1 MPVLHVDD
9 LHVSFGRGGDRV
21 AAVRGIGFELAAGE
35 CLAIVG
41 ESGSGKSVTAR
52 ALLGLTGPGSTVAAR
67 SLRLR
72 DIDLDRLS
80 VREWRSVR
88 GREIALIL
96 QDALISLDPLRPV
109 AAEVGDTLRAHRLAR
124 SAAERARRV
133 DELLRSVGIDDP
145 ELHRTL
151 RPHQLS
157 GGQRQRVLI
166 ASALAGRPKVIIA
179 DEPTTALDATVQA
192 RILTLLAALRDDG
205 TALLLVSHDLS
216 VVAGIADRVAVMHEG
231 RIVEQGPAARVLGA
245 PEHPYTR
252 RLLAAVPTPDKRG
265 RRLSGDGR
273 TAARSEPA
281 VRADAGTESA
291 PPALSVT
298 GLCKSFRVARG
309 RSVAAVTEV
318 GFELPVG
325 TTLGL
330 VGESGSG
337 KSTTAA
343 LVLGLLRPDAGT
355 VTLGGRPWSALP
367 ERARRARRAQVGV
380 VWQDPASSFDPRW
393 DVTRIIGEALPARG
407 RSAADQRKRI
417 LGLLDSVGLP
427 QAFERRRPGEMS
439 GGQRQR
445 VAIAR
450 ALASDPAV
458 LICDEPVSALDVTIQ
473 AQILDLLADLKAQRG
488 LSMLFVSHDLAVVQ
502 HLSDSVAVM
511 SAGRIVEQGSVDQV
525 FDTPQHDVTRALLAA
540 VRLQPQ
546 SESTCG
552 RSRPAMSSAE

>member
-1 MPVLHVDD
+1 MPVLHADD

-67 SLRLR
+67 SLRLG

-80 VREWRSVR
+80 AREWRSVR

-109 AAEVGDTLRAHRLAR
+109 AAEVGDTLRAHRLAH
-124 SAAERARRV
+124 SAADRARRV

-145 ELHRTL
+145 ELRRTL

-192 RILTLLAALRDDG
+192 RILKLLAALRDDG

-231 RIVEQGPAARVLGA
+231 RIVEQGPAALVLGA

-252 RLLAAVPTPDKRG
+252 RLLAAVPTPEKRG
-265 RRLSGDGR
+265 RPLSGDGR
-273 TAARSEPA
+273 AAARSEPA
-281 VRADAGTESA
+281 ARPAAGTESA

-355 VTLGGRPWSALP
+355 VTLGGQPWSALP
-367 ERARRARRAQVGV
+367 ERARRARRPQVGV

-407 RSAADQRKRI
+407 RSAADRRKRI
-417 LGLLDSVGLP
+417 LSLLDSVGLP
-427 QAFERRRPGEMS
+427 QTFERRRPGEMS

-511 SAGRIVEQGSVDQV
+511 AAGRIVEQGSVDQV

>member
-35 CLAIVG
+35 CLALVG

-67 SLRLR
+67 SLRLG
-72 DIDLDRLS
+72 DIDLDQLS
-80 VREWRSVR
+80 AREWRSVR

-124 SAAERARRV
+124 SAADRARRV
-133 DELLRSVGIDDP
+133 DELLRSAGIDDP
-145 ELHRTL
+145 ELRRTM

-192 RILTLLAALRDDG
+192 RILKLLSALRDDG

-252 RLLAAVPTPDKRG
+252 RLLAAVPTPGKRG

-273 TAARSEPA
+273 TVARSEPA
-281 VRADAGTESA
+281 VLADAGTESA
-291 PPALSVT
+291 QPALSVT

-355 VTLGGRPWSALP
+355 VTLGGQPWSALP
-367 ERARRARRAQVGV
+367 ERARRARRPQVGV

-407 RSAADQRKRI
+407 RSAADRRKRI
-417 LGLLDSVGLP
+417 LSLLDSVGLP
-427 QAFERRRPGEMS
+427 HTFERRRPGEMS

-450 ALASDPAV
+450 ALASDPTV

-488 LSMLFVSHDLAVVQ
+488 LSMLFVSHDLAVVR

>member
-9 LHVSFGRGGDRV
+9 LHVSFDRGGDGV

-41 ESGSGKSVTAR
+41 ESGSGKSVTTR

-67 SLRLR
+67 SLRLG

-80 VREWRSVR
+80 AREWRSVR
-88 GREIALIL
+88 GRQIALIL

-124 SAAERARRV
+124 SAADRTRRV
-133 DELLRSVGIDDP
+133 DELLGSVGIDDP
-145 ELHRTL
+145 ELRRTL

-192 RILTLLAALRDDG
+192 RILKLLAALRDDG

-252 RLLAAVPTPDKRG
+252 RLLAAVPTPAKRG
-265 RRLSGDGR
+265 RPLSGDGR
-273 TAARSEPA
+273 AAARSESV
-281 VRADAGTESA
+281 VRADARTGSA

-355 VTLGGRPWSALP
+355 VTLGGQPWSALP
-367 ERARRARRAQVGV
+367 ERARRARRPEVGV

-393 DVTRIIGEALPARG
+393 DVARIIGEALPARG
-407 RSAADQRKRI
+407 RSAADRRRRI
-417 LGLLDSVGLP
+417 LSLLDSVGLP
-427 QAFERRRPGEMS
+427 RTFERRRPGEMS

-511 SAGRIVEQGSVDQV
+511 SAGRIVEQGSVDEV
-525 FDTPQHDVTRALLAA
+525 FDTPRHDVTRALLAA

-546 SESTCG
+546 SESTSG

>member
-35 CLAIVG
+35 CLALVG

-67 SLRLR
+67 SLRLG

-80 VREWRSVR
+80 AREWRSVR

-124 SAAERARRV
+124 SAADRARRV

-145 ELHRTL
+145 ELRRTM

-192 RILTLLAALRDDG
+192 RILKLLSALRDDG

-231 RIVEQGPAARVLGA
+231 RIVEQGPTARVLGA

-252 RLLAAVPTPDKRG
+252 RLLAAVPTPGKRG

-273 TAARSEPA
+273 TVARSEPA
-281 VRADAGTESA
+281 VLVDGGTESA

-355 VTLGGRPWSALP
+355 VTLGGQPWSALP
-367 ERARRARRAQVGV
+367 ERARRARRPEVGV

-407 RSAADQRKRI
+407 RSATDRRTRI
-417 LGLLDSVGLP
+417 LSLLDSVGLP
-427 QAFERRRPGEMS
+427 QTFERRRPGEMS

>member
-67 SLRLR
+67 SLRLG

-80 VREWRSVR
+80 AREWRSVR

-124 SAAERARRV
+124 SAADRARRV

-145 ELHRTL
+145 ELRRTL

-192 RILTLLAALRDDG
+192 RILKLLAALRDDG

-252 RLLAAVPTPDKRG
+252 RLLAAVPTPEKRG
-265 RRLSGDGR
+265 RPLSGDGR
-273 TAARSEPA
+273 AAARSEPA
-281 VRADAGTESA
+281 ARPAAGIESA

-355 VTLGGRPWSALP
+355 VTLGGQPWSALP
-367 ERARRARRAQVGV
+367 ERARRARRPQVGV

-393 DVTRIIGEALPARG
+393 DVTRIIGEALPTRG
-407 RSAADQRKRI
+407 RSAADRRKRI
-417 LGLLDSVGLP
+417 LSLLDSVGLP
-427 QAFERRRPGEMS
+427 QTFERRRPGEMS

-511 SAGRIVEQGSVDQV
+511 AAGRIVEQGSVDQV
-525 FDTPQHDVTRALLAA
+525 FDTPQHDVTGALLAA